1 MTPCGECARA
11 KIFVQAAEVNA
22 ERDQKAIKV
31 LQQKIEALEETI
43 KKLEKKTDTRGGRR
57 G

>member
-11 KIFVQAAEVNA
+11 AIFVQAAEV
-22 ERDQKAIKV
+22 ERDHDKRVIHA